1 MDVKNIL
8 KELVETPSVSGF
20 EQSVSYKIESF
31 LKDYCES
38 IKRDKL
44 GNLIAYKKGTSKN
57 PIKIMLAAHMDEIG
71 LMVKDIDEFG
81 FIRFTNVGGVDQRTL
96 LAQEVIIHGKKDLLG
111 IIATKAPHLQSADE
125 RKKAVKIEDMLIDI
139 GLSKIDAEKIITIGD
154 SITINRQMIP
164 LQENVVAG
172 KALDDKAGVAAII
185 ECFKELKKLHHQCD
199 VYGVATVQ
207 EEVGTRGAM
216 VSTFQI
222 SPDIGIA
229 VDVGFGK
236 TPELSNDDTLDVGKG
251 PGIGFGANIHP
262 KIHKRLKKISKEYN
276 IPYQVELS
284 PGNSG
289 TDAQS
294 MQITQSGVATAV
306 LSIPLRYMH
315 TSVETIDITDIKN
328 TGKLLAYFISS
339 LDDEDLEEF
348 LCF

>member
-1 MDVKNIL
+1 MQIRNIL
-8 KELVETPSVSGF
+8 ENLVETPSVSGF
-20 EQSVSYKIESF
+20 EQSASHIIESF
-31 LKDYCES
+31 LKDTCND

-44 GNLIAYKKGTSKN
+44 GNLIAYKKGNAQK

-71 LMVKDIDEFG
+71 LMVKDIDEKG
-81 FIRFTNVGGVDQRTL
+81 FVKFTTIGGVDQRTL
-96 LAQEVIIHGKKDLLG
+96 LAQEVIIHGEKNLLG
-111 IIATKAPHLQSADE
+111 IVATKAPHLQTPEEQKESI
-125 RKKAVKIEDMLIDI
+125 KIEDMLIDI
-139 GLSKIDAEKIITIGD
+139 GLSKTAAEKIITIGD
-154 SITINRQMIP
+154 PITINRKIIS

-185 ECFKELKKLHHQCD
+185 VCFKELKKWHHQCD

-222 SPDIGIA
+222 APHIGIA

-236 TPELSNDDTLDVGKG
+236 TPELSKGDSLDLGRG

-262 KIHKRLKKISKEYN
+262 KIHERLKKIAKEYN
-276 IPYQVELS
+276 IPYQVDLS
-284 PGNSG
+284 PANSG

-294 MQITQSGVATAV
+294 MQISQSGVATGV
-306 LSIPLRYMH
+306 ISIPLRYMH
-315 TSVETIDITDIKN
+315 TSVETVDIIDIKN
-328 TGKLLAYFISS
+328 TGRLLAYFITS